1 MESRIGCMLL
11 LGWDPWAVRGVG
23 GCPSEFGVD
32 ITFTTFNINS
42 NIMIMSTTS
51 MSRILLISEDESM
64 LYLFIYICLFLYL
77 YMCIY
82 SYNLSIMCN
91 SSVYLDSPISISKS
105 GIYIYYLCL
114 FIVDRLVYMY
124 IFGLLYLFLHSCRFL
139 YLYMCIHLC
148 DLYIMRNLS
157 TYLDSPMSISK
168 YGIYMYY
175 LGLFIIDRLV
185 YMYIF
190 GFDHVI
196 LDRLVHMYI
205 FLFRT
210 FWLKFCYARILT
222 L

>member
-1 MESRIGCMLL
+1 
-11 LGWDPWAVRGVG
+11 
-23 GCPSEFGVD
+23 
-32 ITFTTFNINS
+32 
-42 NIMIMSTTS
+42 
-51 MSRILLISEDESM
+51 M

-91 SSVYLDSPISISKS
+91 SSVYLDSSISISKS

-124 IFGLLYLFLHSCRFL
+124 IFGLLYLFLHICRFL
-139 YLYMCIHLC
+139 YLYMCIHLF

-157 TYLDSPMSISK
+157 TYLDSPMFISK
-168 YGIYMYY
+168 DGIYMYY
-175 LGLFIIDRLV
+175 LCLFIIDRPV

-205 FLFRT
+205 FIFRT
-210 FWLKFCYARILT
+210 FWLKYAVLSSLISVQS
-222 L
+222 